1 MVLQDLIRHDKPLCT
16 GACAVYPYS
25 PKVERQYRFT
35 SRFGDEVLLSARVGD
50 ELWLPRALCPVADL
64 DERTDGTKVGFP
76 RGPKQRPDQIDWFKA
91 TTEFLQ
97 QGLSGVT
104 VAGTGRGKTVCGFH
118 VTRLIGRRT
127 LVVVTKDDIYRQWL
141 NGAATFLGLAKDR
154 IGEIRQDK
162 CEVDGRDFVVAM
174 IHSLAKDTPGKM
186 GGGGKYPA
194 WIRDAFGLVIFDECF
209 HPEHELLTQH
219 GWKPVAEVTE
229 HDRVM
234 AFDAKSGACQ
244 FEPVL
249 RTVTKS
255 FTGRLIRIHGQK
267 FHTIT
272 TRGHKQ
278 PIRRKRDSGWV
289 LDRSTIDEL
298 ELHSRVQLP
307 IAGRLAG
314 NGLLTSLEKLRIAFE
329 ADGHHLYTAKRTGLH
344 TYRFA
349 FRRER
354 KIHRLLGLLGELGW
368 DHRVALNGR
377 GDTNITFRTDILLTK
392 DFDWFDPMVDGSRN
406 EQFLLEVQ
414 VWDGWCVE
422 ASGFWQHK
430 SKDRAEWLQTLA
442 QVSGRDSSVCKFDDN
457 WRVRWSAPQTWLESS
472 GLHREHLRYEGP
484 VHCVTVPSGNVM
496 TRLRGTIS
504 ISGNC
509 HRVPAEHFQAVASMF
524 TARLRLGL
532 SATPERADGKELLVY
547 AHVGPV
553 RVKALAELMVPKV
566 LRFHSTWQ
574 CPRTFRVDPATG
586 EQRVA
591 RIPHEPGKTTHIEK
605 ILAAD
610 PERNRLLAGLIHSA
624 YRKSRHIVVFSTLL
638 DHLKTL
644 HRLLVSIGIP
654 GKEIGY
660 YVGCSTK
667 ADKAAREKAMV
678 RPILLTTYGMMGEG
692 TDIPWLDLGLMA
704 IPRSTVEQPCGRIR
718 REYPDKFD
726 PVWMDVVDNDS
737 PVFASYGKTRLD
749 WYRRIGATVKLVT

>member
-1 MVLQDLIRHDKPLCT
+1 MSLQDLIRHDKPLRT

-25 PKVERQYRFT
+25 PKVERQYKFT

-64 DERTDGTKVGFP
+64 DERTDGTKVSFP
-76 RGPKQRPDQIDWFKA
+76 RGPEQRPDQIDWFKA

-118 VTRLIGRRT
+118 VAHSIGRRT

-141 NGAATFLGLAKDR
+141 NGAATFLGLPKDR
-154 IGEIRQDK
+154 IGEIRQGK

-174 IHSLAKDTPGKM
+174 IHSLAKAGSN
-186 GGGGKYPA
+186 GGDKYPA
-194 WIRDAFGLVIFDECF
+194 WIKDAFGLVIFDE
-209 HPEHELLTQH
+209 
-219 GWKPVAEVTE
+219 A
-229 HDRVM
+229 
-234 AFDAKSGACQ
+234 
-244 FEPVL
+244 
-249 RTVTKS
+249 
-255 FTGRLIRIHGQK
+255 
-267 FHTIT
+267 
-272 TRGHKQ
+272 
-278 PIRRKRDSGWV
+278 
-289 LDRSTIDEL
+289 
-298 ELHSRVQLP
+298 
-307 IAGRLAG
+307 
-314 NGLLTSLEKLRIAFE
+314 
-329 ADGHHLYTAKRTGLH
+329 
-344 TYRFA
+344 
-349 FRRER
+349 
-354 KIHRLLGLLGELGW
+354 
-368 DHRVALNGR
+368 HRVCA
-377 GDTNITFRTDILLTK
+377 
-392 DFDWFDPMVDGSRN
+392 
-406 EQFLLEVQ
+406 EQFQ
-414 VWDGWCVE
+414 V
-422 ASGFWQHK
+422 
-430 SKDRAEWLQTLA
+430 
-442 QVSGRDSSVCKFDDN
+442 
-457 WRVRWSAPQTWLESS
+457 
-472 GLHREHLRYEGP
+472 
-484 VHCVTVPSGNVM
+484 
-496 TRLRGTIS
+496 
-504 ISGNC
+504 
-509 HRVPAEHFQAVASMF
+509 VASMF
-524 TARLRLGL
+524 SARLRLGL
-532 SATPERADGKELLVY
+532 SATPQRADGKELVVY
-547 AHVGPV
+547 AHIGPV
-553 RVKALAELMVPKV
+553 RVRAAAELMVPKV
-566 LRFHSTWQ
+566 LRFHSSWQ
-574 CPRTFRVDPATG
+574 CPRTLRTDPLTK
-586 EQRVA
+586 QRTVV